1 MNIERRVSFS
11 TEGDRNPQNFK
22 FRRQQDRALTNINTG
37 KEIWY
42 FKNEILKD
50 IKTLEKNLTDK
61 FINGDL
67 NLQEEVTN
75 IKESINS
82 LNIKIKELSTKI
94 AVNDSIEE
102 KMNSLEKIKSKILDN
117 ILVNEVKV
125 NTLNSE
131 IRESIINMNNLLKET
146 VIYPGVIG
154 PTCKFKTFHDFIDD
168 VINKLNALSTFRE
181 KNTLDMS
188 SFKKK
193 IDSSVQGFKIQM
205 ESIGRSSTSFIN
217 HNINILEKSM
227 NQLFHKCDDKI
238 DNIKENFDDKFDKIN
253 TKLEE
258 LENKL
263 LKQINEIKEKVDLN
277 EKNLNQHLK
286 VYLNLREDVNKFNE
300 YTKKRLTKRN
310 TILNNLENNNS
321 NKSNDINRNKIK
333 KVTNAYRNKI
343 NEEIKNNDTNN
354 DYEQNQ
360 KENLE
365 QEHTAKDINNDLAK
379 HDNNLVRAN
388 KKIEENEQKK
398 SNDKQNL
405 NDLNQN
411 LEINLQNSNS
421 FKISSKR
428 NKKGIIS
435 SEIAKRNSISDD
447 IDLEEQKLKTFTS
460 KIKNIQIKNMKNNF
474 NISHH
479 SVDTA
484 NSKATIRAIDNL
496 INFETIKPKNL
507 LNEKDYKDTKNK
519 KINQIKTPQKEN
531 IIINKTINAQKDSYK
546 LSLLL
551 QKSIKN
557 FKRQKSLN
565 EIPSLNIENN
575 NNIQYIASDK
585 YERFNYLKTNKSSTK
600 FKNIILTLEGTKKMI
615 YDTKNFGKRKNIYH
629 IESLSNNN
637 SKRADLRE
645 RLESCKPFL
654 IKKNYAQ
661 NSNLLFGKEEQIDI
675 INYKNHRLLF
685 MNKSASSRVFLKQK
699 HSLNNDT
706 NSLNI
711 NNNNFSPAFNITK
724 YNPSKRNKFKGLEEK
739 SFQTEK
745 NIKKNAFIK

>member
-11 TEGDRNPQNFK
+11 TEVDRNPQNFK

-217 HNINILEKSM
+217 HNINILEKST

-277 EKNLNQHLK
+277 EKNLNHHLK

-321 NKSNDINRNKIK
+321 NKSNEINRNKIK

-354 DYEQNQ
+354 DYEHNQ

-365 QEHTAKDINNDLAK
+365 QEHTVKDINNDLDK
-379 HDNNLVRAN
+379 HDNNLARAN

-405 NDLNQN
+405 FYIPL
-411 LEINLQNSNS
+411 LC
-421 FKISSKR
+421 
-428 NKKGIIS
+428 
-435 SEIAKRNSISDD
+435 
-447 IDLEEQKLKTFTS
+447 
-460 KIKNIQIKNMKNNF
+460 KIKMI
-474 NISHH
+474 
-479 SVDTA
+479 
-484 NSKATIRAIDNL
+484 
-496 INFETIKPKNL
+496 
-507 LNEKDYKDTKNK
+507 
-519 KINQIKTPQKEN
+519 
-531 IIINKTINAQKDSYK
+531 
-546 LSLLL
+546 LS
-551 QKSIKN
+551 
-557 FKRQKSLN
+557 
-565 EIPSLNIENN
+565 
-575 NNIQYIASDK
+575 
-585 YERFNYLKTNKSSTK
+585 
-600 FKNIILTLEGTKKMI
+600 
-615 YDTKNFGKRKNIYH
+615 
-629 IESLSNNN
+629 
-637 SKRADLRE
+637 
-645 RLESCKPFL
+645 
-654 IKKNYAQ
+654 
-661 NSNLLFGKEEQIDI
+661 
-675 INYKNHRLLF
+675 
-685 MNKSASSRVFLKQK
+685 
-699 HSLNNDT
+699 
-706 NSLNI
+706 
-711 NNNNFSPAFNITK
+711 
-724 YNPSKRNKFKGLEEK
+724 
-739 SFQTEK
+739 
-745 NIKKNAFIK
+745 